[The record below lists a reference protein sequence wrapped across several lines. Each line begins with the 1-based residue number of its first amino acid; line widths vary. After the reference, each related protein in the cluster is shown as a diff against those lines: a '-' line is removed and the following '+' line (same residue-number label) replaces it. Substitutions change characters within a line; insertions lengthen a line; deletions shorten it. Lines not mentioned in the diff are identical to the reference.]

1 MKFFNIEIVIIYVLL
16 ASFSCFTVNSH
27 YKNKNSHIYYKNKYY
42 DYGEEPIL
50 LERSTVKKGYIK
62 PNIIIPKYKSIAK
75 TVDERIAI
83 PNLNAS
89 LSSESIPDNK
99 YLPTSAESNE
109 SESETGEHNIAFDS
123 NSKNLAWNN
132 YKSVS
137 IMQNGQIIKPNQKEI
152 SNINDYTKHDLS
164 EDDGNNTRKNNK
176 NDILSASED
185 KLKNNV
191 YFAENDLDFLVNKK
205 LRESESSNPDSFT
218 KISLQERE
226 NDKKLKAIKIEKKVE
241 NNKWFK
247 KLQAMLKDLE
257 EKILQNP
264 KDYDFYF
271 KDVMFELKQELISE
285 KIIEPSSYHLDD
297 LTVNSDFEKLRKIEK
312 EKRLENLENT
322 FLKEKNNEELKVKSK
337 IDSSDNTKKERK
349 ENDTKKMIN
358 NNEFESKIKEIKVEK
373 ELKNI
378 ESKINTKEKKNSNIK
393 IERLNVGLKKDL
405 SIQSTDTE
413 NSENESTSK
422 IEKSSFNSKKAM
434 ENDKTKL
441 QEKKEQDIPHEFKFK
456 QSVENSSANRR
467 VSSEDVE
474 NKSILSDLLKSLK

>member
-1 MKFFNIEIVIIYVLL
+1 MKFFNIEIAIFYVLL
-16 ASFSCFTVNSH
+16 ASFSSFTVKSH

-75 TVDERIAI
+75 TVDERTTI

-123 NSKNLAWNN
+123 NSKNLAWKN

-137 IMQNGQIIKPNQKEI
+137 IMQNGKIIQPIQKETPE
-152 SNINDYTKHDLS
+152 NNDYTKHDLS
-164 EDDGNNTRKNNK
+164 EDDEKNTGKNNK
-176 NDILSASED
+176 KGILLNSED
-185 KLKNNV
+185 KQNNV

-205 LRESESSNPDSFT
+205 LRESETSNPDSFT

-226 NDKKLKAIKIEKKVE
+226 NEKKLKAIKIEKKVE

-297 LTVNSDFEKLRKIEK
+297 LTVTNDLEKLRKIEK
-312 EKRLENLENT
+312 EKRLENLENK
-322 FLKEKNNEELKVKSK
+322 FLTEKNSDDLITNSKVGNTKLEKKENNSHKMIIKNNEL
-337 IDSSDNTKKERK
+337 
-349 ENDTKKMIN
+349 EN
-358 NNEFESKIKEIKVEK
+358 KIKEIKVEK
-373 ELKNI
+373 ELKKI
-378 ESKINTKEKKNSNIK
+378 ESNFNTEKILNKIK
-393 IERLNVGLKKDL
+393 IDRLNVGLKKDL
-405 SIQSTDTE
+405 SIQSTE
-413 NSENESTSK
+413 NSDNGKKSK
-422 IEKSSFNSKKAM
+422 VDKNNFNSKKAIDNDISKTQ
-434 ENDKTKL
+434 ENKV
-441 QEKKEQDIPHEFKFK
+441 QDIQQEFKFK
-456 QSVENSSANRR
+456 QSDKNSTTNRK